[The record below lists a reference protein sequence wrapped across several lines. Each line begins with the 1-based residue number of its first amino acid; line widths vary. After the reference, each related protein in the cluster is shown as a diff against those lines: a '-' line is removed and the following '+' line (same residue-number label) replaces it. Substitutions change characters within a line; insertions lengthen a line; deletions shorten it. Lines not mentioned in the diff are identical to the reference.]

1 MADAASITMSITIL
15 PDEIAKTLTA
25 ITSGYTPA
33 GDGTE
38 KWYYKITEVS
48 NTSTDL
54 ISGAYISEE
63 AVGTAHDTI
72 STSDVVKFLYIKNV
86 GSNSVYVVL
95 DGGTVSSSST
105 DAIVIPNAK
114 AWFGLVQCTVADL
127 NAITN
132 TSTSICH
139 VAAIIDDV

>member
-1 MADAASITMSITIL
+1 MAIAKAVGNLSFKVL
-15 PDEIAKTLTA
+15 PDEIRKRFNGTLN
-25 ITSGYTPA
+25 YTGA
-33 GDGTE
+33 DVTE

>member
-1 MADAASITMSITIL
+1 MADAASVTMSLTIL
-15 PDEIAKTLTA
+15 PDEISKTLTS

-33 GDGTE
+33 DAND

-63 AVGTAHDTI
+63 AVGAAHDTV

-86 GSNSVYVVL
+86 GSNSVYVAL
-95 DGGTVSSSST
+95 DGGTVSSSTT

-127 NAITN
+127 HAITN